1 MPGQED
7 ESRDESAVGA
17 GRLTEENSQNDNYHY
32 NGGTHDSPLKI
43 VLIDNSLQKHNF
55 ITHAQNTKIVG
66 NVHTDM
72 LTVWFAVHGGSL
84 PAVVPLHTHS
94 RQRE

>member
-17 GRLTEENSQNDNYHY
+17 GRLTEENSQNDNYYY

-55 ITHAQNTKIVG
+55 ITHT
-66 NVHTDM
+66 
-72 LTVWFAVHGGSL
+72 
-84 PAVVPLHTHS
+84 HTHTHTHIS
-94 RQRE
+94 VRHRTRKSAT